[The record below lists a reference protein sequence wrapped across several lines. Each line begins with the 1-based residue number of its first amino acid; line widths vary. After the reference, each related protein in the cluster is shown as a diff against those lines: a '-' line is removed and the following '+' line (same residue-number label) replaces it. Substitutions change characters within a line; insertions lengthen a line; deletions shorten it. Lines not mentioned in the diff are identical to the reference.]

1 MPRPHGKKAP
11 SEPQTGPKPTPENEP
26 ASAKK
31 PTPIPKTTLEA
42 AGCKTEAEFKGHY
55 RALFE
60 GWNCSITPRELL
72 GTGQVM
78 QVAVFIP
85 DQPLPSSRG
94 PLRALWF
101 GHVAPD
107 VKTGRV
113 EKGDTFARSFD
124 SGIRFENNGVPL
136 ARAAH
141 IHACAS
147 TTGQLTPNGDVDGL
161 ACAEVMGWTPV
172 TFLGNGGP
180 GPSQYQG
187 GAYTAGRHRSDF
199 TNTGHQIPDMPG

>member
-1 MPRPHGKKAP
+1 
-11 SEPQTGPKPTPENEP
+11 
-26 ASAKK
+26 
-31 PTPIPKTTLEA
+31 
-42 AGCKTEAEFKGHY
+42 
-55 RALFE
+55 
-60 GWNCSITPRELL
+60 
-72 GTGQVM
+72 M

-141 IHACAS
+141 DHTCAS
-147 TTGQLTPNGDVDGL
+147 TTGQLSPNGDVDGL
-161 ACAEVMGWTPV
+161 AAAEVMGWTPV
-172 TFLGNGGP
+172 IFLGNGGP
-180 GPSQYQG
+180 GPSQYQA
-187 GAYTAGRHRSDF
+187 GAYTAGRLRSDF